1 MKNTTFFLSA
11 ILISLFMILGCSKK
25 SDDNPSLNIEPY
37 IQFDGHKNTP
47 VTQKTDP
54 YNRGQLYSCFFATT
68 TLDLTEKTGS
78 SEAIVQVILTY
89 SVPEKTLAES
99 DILAKAFFDGIAEGN
114 KITAKILG
122 EDSRLITPTA
132 GFELRGSISAA
143 AGIWEYF
150 YNEKADAAIEIS
162 KVNGKIQFRLT
173 SPLTFF
179 VGKRQGA
186 GNPAYPEFTSTG
198 QFSIQISL

>member
-1 MKNTTFFLSA
+1 MKNKTFFLSA
-11 ILISLFMILGCSKK
+11 ILISLFMISGCSKK
-25 SDDNPSLNIEPY
+25 SDDNSSLNVESY
-37 IQFDGHKNTP
+37 IQFDDHKNAP

-68 TLDLTEKTGS
+68 TLDMTEKTGS
-78 SEAIVQVILTY
+78 NEAIIQVILTY
-89 SVPEKTLAES
+89 SVPDETMAEA

-143 AGIWEYF
+143 TGVWDY
-150 YNEKADAAIEIS
+150 YYDEKADAAIEIS
-162 KVNGKIQFRLT
+162 KVNGKVQFRLA
-173 SPLTFF
+173 SPIAFTL
-179 VGKRQGA
+179 GKRQGA
-186 GNPAYPEFTSTG
+186 GNTDYPGFTSTG
-198 QFSIQISL
+198 QFSIQMSL